1 MGRLKP
7 VSVWQLAAHVLA
19 LGRRLHGFDASHR
32 PVPRRGTDI
41 APQKALRHVRC
52 EVRLVLVKLGRM
64 GRVQVA
70 LLVRAAKLHAVCVA
84 VVAAVNHCGL
94 LVLAH
99 GL

>member
-1 MGRLKP
+1 
-7 VSVWQLAAHVLA
+7 
-19 LGRRLHGFDASHR
+19 
-32 PVPRRGTDI
+32 
-41 APQKALRHVRC
+41 
-52 EVRLVLVKLGRM
+52 M

-99 GL
+99 GLESSDELRIVQEIASRCQVY

>member
-1 MGRLKP
+1 
-7 VSVWQLAAHVLA
+7 
-19 LGRRLHGFDASHR
+19 
-32 PVPRRGTDI
+32 
-41 APQKALRHVRC
+41 
-52 EVRLVLVKLGRM
+52 M

-99 GL
+99 GLEPSDELRIVQEISSRCQVY